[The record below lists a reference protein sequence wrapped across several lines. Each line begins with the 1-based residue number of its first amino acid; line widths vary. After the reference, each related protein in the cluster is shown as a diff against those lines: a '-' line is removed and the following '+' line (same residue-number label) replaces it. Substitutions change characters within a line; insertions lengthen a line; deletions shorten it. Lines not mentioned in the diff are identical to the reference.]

1 MTVPAPVHPIL
12 PELGC
17 ITMDR
22 EGDTQVLRLVGDID
36 TDAVIAFEQSG
47 EADGRV
53 ISVVDLKEV
62 TFLSSTGIALLIRQ
76 TQPARDRGDLPVL
89 RGLTDPVRRILQLT
103 GTMALFHA
111 ASLPSPWS

>member
-1 MTVPAPVHPIL
+1 MAVPVPAHPVL
-12 PELGC
+12 RELGC

-47 EADGRV
+47 VSDGRV
-53 ISVVDLKEV
+53 IRVVDLKEV
-62 TFLSSTGIALLIRQ
+62 TFLSSTGVALLIRQ

-89 RGLTDPVRRILQLT
+89 RGLNDRARRILQIT
-103 GTMALFHA
+103 GTMPLFRAAL
-111 ASLPSPWS
+111 

>member
-1 MTVPAPVHPIL
+1 MTVPVPVQPAL

-17 ITMDR
+17 ITIGL

-47 EADGRV
+47 VSDGRA
-53 ISVVDLKEV
+53 ISVIDLEKV

-76 TQPARDRGDLPVL
+76 TQPARHRGDLPVL
-89 RGLTDPVRRILQLT
+89 RGLTDQARRILQIT
-103 GTMALFHA
+103 GTTTLFHA
-111 ASLPSPWS
+111 DS

>member
-1 MTVPAPVHPIL
+1 MEVPVPVHPVP

-17 ITMDR
+17 ITMGW

-47 EADGRV
+47 LSDGRV

-62 TFLSSTGIALLIRQ
+62 TFLSSTGIALLVRQ
-76 TQPARDRGDLPVL
+76 TQPAREGGDLPVL
-89 RGLTDPVRRILQLT
+89 RGLTDRARRILEIT
-103 GTMALFHA
+103 GTTALFRG
-111 ASLPSPWS
+111 AS